1 MFYFL
6 SKTFDVLLMPL
17 TMAFI
22 AIIYA
27 LFLKNRARSRW
38 IIGSALLMLYIVS
51 SPIFVNLLLKWWEPK
66 SYPPNPSYEVAAVL
80 TGGMVKRYDYTTKH
94 IWLGFSGD
102 RAVQAFEL
110 YKRGK
115 IKKIIISG
123 GGKSLL
129 GNKKNVSE
137 NDGIRQY
144 LIYSGVPAE
153 DIIQESQSRN
163 TRDNAINTAKIL
175 KEQFN
180 INKCIVI
187 TSAFHTPRA
196 VRCFQKAGVDV
207 AAFPAH
213 YMQENYELWID
224 KFFPSEQALEAFYY
238 VWHEMIGFAIYKVMG
253 YI

>member
-27 LFLKNRARSRW
+27 LFLKNRARGRW
-38 IIGSALLMLYIVS
+38 IIGSALLLLYIVS

-66 SYPPNPSYEVAAVL
+66 SYLPNSSYEVAAVL

-180 INKCIVI
+180 TNKCIVI

-238 VWHEMIGFAIYKVMG
+238 VWHEMVGFAIYKAMR

>member
-22 AIIYA
+22 VIIYA
-27 LFLKNRARSRW
+27 LFLKNRTRSRW

-51 SPIFVNLLLKWWEPK
+51 SPIFVNFLLKWWEPK
-66 SYPPNPSYEVAAVL
+66 SYPPNSSYEVAAVL
-80 TGGMVKRYDYTTKH
+80 TGGMIKRYDYSTKH
-94 IWLGFSGD
+94 VWLGFSGD
-102 RAVQAFEL
+102 RLVQAFEL
-110 YKRGK
+110 YRNGK
-115 IKKIIISG
+115 VKKIIISG
-123 GGKSLL
+123 GSISLL
-129 GNKKNVSE
+129 DNKYNNSE
-137 NDGIRQY
+137 NDGTRQY
-144 LIYSGVPAE
+144 LIYSGVRPE
-153 DIIQESQSRN
+153 DIIQESLSKN
-163 TRDNAINTAKIL
+163 TRDNAINTARL
-175 KEQFN
+175 LRELN
-180 INKCIVI
+180 TNKCIVI

-213 YMQENYELWID
+213 YMQEDYELWVD

-238 VWHEMIGFAIYKVMG
+238 VWHEMVGFTIYKVMG